1 MRPPPFNPDEYE
13 AKALRGATPFQRAT
27 IEAIDRLFRTGQRR
41 VLVADEVGL
50 GKTLVARGVIA
61 KLARLRKEEHDD
73 LFKVAYVCS
82 SLNIVRQNL
91 ARLDPDHDNAVD
103 PATGESRLSMQH
115 LLVTEGDEERKREG
129 KFIQRIPITPET
141 SFRLS
146 NNSGTW
152 KERALIAAIV
162 CGMEEFRSNLRF
174 QHELSM
180 RLCGSSSV
188 NEWQFSR
195 LPKCRERVG
204 KLARETE
211 ERYPACVW
219 EALRRGGMPN
229 PDNRQEQIS
238 FVEFIERM
246 VYKPRKARCLEEI
259 GILRHRFAEISAD
272 MLQPDLVILDEFQR
286 FRYLIDPPD
295 GEDGGEVKVLFDRFL
310 GAGASADAD
319 PPRILMLSATPFKL
333 YSTRMER
340 GRAGEDISFR
350 EFKGLIDF
358 LFDAEN
364 DCPGVW
370 QKWEEYIRSLS
381 AFDVTTVGSGGIS
394 SALLGHKAEAEESLR
409 RGICRTER
417 TLVEEPHEGGAIQP
431 ILPEPGEI
439 RAWVRFSE
447 WMGELD
453 LGERLTLDYAKSAPY
468 VLSFL
473 GKNYEDQTRL
483 ESALRQCGAAELAAK
498 TSDAVKRALWINPKH
513 VKIYREIPWANARL
527 KLLAEHAFD
536 KGAERLLWVPPTLPC
551 YEPGGPFAGSTG
563 YSKTLVFSK
572 WQMVPKMAA
581 ALLSYEAE
589 RRTVGKVAAKRDY
602 SSASQGSDPLLFR
615 RAQGGVPA
623 TMYLFTLLYPS
634 RTLADAFSPAS
645 FGKNRSTSREVAA
658 TVSRTIRR
666 KLADAKLPN
675 PAGGR
680 IDKRWYYLAPMF
692 LDGAESSRKWC
703 QRAMTQVCGNR
714 RSAMM
719 DHYLKLVEEL
729 AIGPEA
735 LGRRPSD
742 LCEVLSD
749 MALGSPGVCLL
760 RAGLEPPAAIDVADA
775 FREHFNT
782 PEAIAAVD
790 CSYPR
795 RGDDAHWRNVLLYA
809 RDGCLQSVLDEYL
822 FLGKSQSGAFL
833 DSFVAALRFRTT
845 TYRVDTFN
853 ALCARIVGSG
863 DSDARKISMRTR
875 FAAAFADG
883 EGKGEDEKGIARRE
897 SLRTAFNSPFRPFV
911 LVSTSIGQE
920 GLDFHG
926 YCRKVFHWNLPHN
939 PVDLEQR
946 EGRVDRYRGLAVRQ
960 NVAAQ
965 FAEKCSSHANIWPE
979 LFKIAEAAGDASGL
993 LPNWRNGPD
1002 APWRVERIV
1011 PLYACS
1017 EDEARYK
1024 RLIELIARF
1033 RAALGQPNQEDLLDR
1048 FLRFGI
1054 PPAELRNLFLDL
1066 CPFRH

>member
-1 MRPPPFNPDEYE
+1 MTLPPFNPDEFE
-13 AKALRGATPFQRAT
+13 AKALRGTTPFQRAT
-27 IEAIDRLFRTGQRR
+27 IDAIDRLFRTGQRR

-73 LFKVAYVCS
+73 LFKIAYVCS
-82 SLNIVRQNL
+82 SQNIVRQNL
-91 ARLDPDHDNAVD
+91 ARLAPGLENAVD
-103 PATGESRLSMQH
+103 TATGESRLSMQH
-115 LLVTEGDEERKREG
+115 LLVAEGDEARKRKGE
-129 KFIQRIPITPET
+129 FIQIIPITPET
-141 SFRLS
+141 SFRLG
-146 NNSGTW
+146 NRSGTW
-152 KERALIAAIV
+152 KERALIATIV
-162 CGMEEFRSNLRF
+162 CGMEEFRSNPRF
-174 QHELSM
+174 RHALSM
-180 RLCGSSSV
+180 RLCGGSSED
-188 NEWQFSR
+188 EWQFSR
-195 LPKCRERVG
+195 MPKCRERVG
-204 KLARETE
+204 NLARDTE
-211 ERYPACVW
+211 GRYPACVR

-229 PDNRQEQIS
+229 PDNRQEQIP
-238 FVEFIERM
+238 FIEFIERM
-246 VYKPRKARCLEEI
+246 VYKHKKGRCLEEI
-259 GILRHRFAEISAD
+259 GLLRHRFAEISAD

-310 GAGASADAD
+310 GAGASTDAD
-319 PPRILMLSATPFKL
+319 SPRILMLSATPFKL
-333 YSTRMER
+333 YSTRKER
-340 GRAGEDISFR
+340 DRAGEDISFR
-350 EFKGLIDF
+350 EFKGVLDF

-364 DCPGVW
+364 DCTGVW
-370 QKWEEYIRSLS
+370 QKWEEYTRFLS
-381 AFDVTTVGSGGIS
+381 AFDVAMVGSGGIS
-394 SALLGHKAEAEESLR
+394 SGLLGHKAEAEESLR
-409 RGICRTER
+409 QGICRTER
-417 TLVEEPHEGGAIQP
+417 TLAEEPHEGGVIHP

-453 LGERLTLDYAKSAPY
+453 LGARLTLDYAKNAPY

-473 GKNYEDQTRL
+473 GNYEDQTRL
-483 ESALRQCGAAELAAK
+483 ESALGQCGAAELARK
-498 TSDAVKRALWINPKH
+498 TSVAVKRALWIDPKH
-513 VKIYREIPWANARL
+513 VKTYREIPWANARL

-551 YEPGGPFAGSTG
+551 YEPGGPFAGSAG

-602 SSASQGSDPLLFR
+602 SSASRIPDRLQFR

-623 TMYLFTLLYPS
+623 TMSLFTLLYPS

-645 FGKNRSTSREVAA
+645 FGKNRPSAREVAS

-666 KLADAKLPN
+666 KLADAKWPN

-680 IDKRWYYLAPMF
+680 VDERWYYLAPMF
-692 LDGAESSRKWC
+692 LDGTESSREWC
-703 QRAMTQVCGNR
+703 QRTMTQIRGNR

-719 DHYLKLVEEL
+719 DHYLKLDEEL
-729 AIGPEA
+729 ANGPEA
-735 LGRRPSD
+735 LGRRPAD

-749 MALGSPGVCLL
+749 MALGSPAVCLL
-760 RAGLEPPAAIDVADA
+760 RTGLEPQAAIYVADA

-822 FLGKSQSGAFL
+822 FQGKSQSGAFL

-853 ALCARIVGSG
+853 ALHARIAGSD

-965 FAEKCSSHANIWPE
+965 FAEKCRSHANIWPE
-979 LFKIAEAAGDASGL
+979 LFEIAEDAGDASGL
-993 LPNWRNGPD
+993 LPNWRNGPE

-1024 RLIELIARF
+1024 RLIDLLARF

-1048 FLRFGI
+1048 FLRSGI